1 MARIVQKYGGTSVG
15 DIERIKRVANR
26 IKAARDEGNEV
37 VVVVSAR
44 SGVTNE
50 LIARAK
56 AIHEHPSERELDMLL
71 ATGEQETIAL
81 TAIAMQAVDVDAVS
95 YTGGQAGIFTDAA
108 HTKAK
113 IKTINASPII
123 HDLLAGK
130 VVIVAGF
137 QGINEEGQITTLGR
151 GGSDLTAIAL
161 AAAVKADKC
170 EIYTDVDGVYT
181 ADPRVVKD
189 ARKLNEISYDEML
202 ELASSGSKVMQS
214 RSVEFAKKYDVVF
227 EVRSS
232 FNHNPGTIVKEE
244 VAYMEQVVVRGVA
257 VDKDQTKVIVS
268 NIPDKPGSAGRV
280 FRALADANIIVD
292 MIVQNIGRNG
302 IANLTFTVPQSDSHR
317 ARQALDPVF
326 KEIGGG
332 EVAIHDQIAKLSVVG
347 VGMKTHSGVAATLF
361 ETLAAQGINIELI
374 STSEIKISVV
384 IAAAAP
390 TTPPAPRTRRSGWT
404 SSEPGSRTMGFGLRF
419 GGTPDPAVL
428 TCCLLTSAWSDLC
441 FRLPCASSPP
451 AGRRTA
457 RLLRGGGGRPRPGRR
472 PVPARDPAG
481 SVGGTGALSRVWATR
496 TSATNS
502 SAGSRP
508 ISSPALLK
516 ELVARSYRRFSH
528 PAIAPLEQ
536 LGENLF
542 VLELFHGPTLAF
554 KDFALQLLGNLYEHQ
569 CRVRGE
575 TINVLGATSGDT
587 GAAAIHGLLGKPG
600 VAIFI
605 LYPDGADRAAA
616 GAPDGVHR
624 ARPTFLPSP
633 STERLTTRR
642 RR

>member
-15 DIERIKRVANR
+15 DIERIKRVADR
-26 IKAARDEGNEV
+26 IKATRDEGNEV

-50 LIARAK
+50 LLARAK

-81 TAIAMQAVDVDAVS
+81 TAIALHAIKVEAVS
-95 YTGGQAGIFTDAA
+95 YTGAQAGIFTDAA

-113 IKTINASPII
+113 IKTINARPIE
-123 HDLLAGK
+123 HDLQAGK

-137 QGINEEGQITTLGR
+137 QGINDEGQITTLGR

-189 ARKLNEISYDEML
+189 ARKLDEISYDEML

-244 VAYMEQVVVRGVA
+244 VVYMEEVVVRGVA
-257 VDKDQTKVIVS
+257 VDKDQAKVIVS

-302 IANLTFTVPQSDSHR
+302 IANLTFTVPLSDSHR
-317 ARQALDPVF
+317 AQQALDPVF
-326 KEIGGG
+326 KELGGG
-332 EVAIHDQIAKLSVVG
+332 EVAIHHEIAKLSVVG

-361 ETLAAQGINIELI
+361 ETLATQRINIELI

-384 IAAAAP
+384 ISAARADDAA
-390 TTPPAPRTRRSGWT
+390 
-404 SSEPGSRTMGFGLRF
+404 
-419 GGTPDPAVL
+419 
-428 TCCLLTSAWSDLC
+428 
-441 FRLPCASSPP
+441 
-451 AGRRTA
+451 
-457 RLLRGGGGRPRPGRR
+457 
-472 PVPARDPAG
+472 
-481 SVGGTGALSRVWATR
+481 
-496 TSATNS
+496 
-502 SAGSRP
+502 
-508 ISSPALLK
+508 
-516 ELVARSYRRFSH
+516 
-528 PAIAPLEQ
+528 
-536 LGENLF
+536 
-542 VLELFHGPTLAF
+542 
-554 KDFALQLLGNLYEHQ
+554 
-569 CRVRGE
+569 
-575 TINVLGATSGDT
+575 
-587 GAAAIHGLLGKPG
+587 
-600 VAIFI
+600 
-605 LYPDGADRAAA
+605 RAAHA
-616 GAPDGVHR
+616 AFQLD
-624 ARPTFLPSP
+624 
-633 STERLTTRR
+633 RLGLG
-642 RR
+642 